1 MIKPVIEFSDFEK
14 IDLRVGK
21 VIAANAPPWSNKL
34 IEMKVDFGAEI
45 GQKTI
50 FAGIKKFINP
60 ENLLNKKFVFA
71 VNLAER
77 KLGEGISQGM
87 LLVATDDKLHYP
99 LEVPDDLDSGSQ
111 IR

>member
-1 MIKPVIEFSDFEK
+1 MKPIIEFFDFEK
-14 IDLRVGK
+14 IDLRVGEI
-21 VIAANAPPWSNKL
+21 IAADAPAWSSKL
-34 IEMKVDFGAEI
+34 IEMKVDFGPEI

-50 FAGIKKFINP
+50 FAGIRKFVSV

-87 LLVATDDKLHYP
+87 LLVAADDKLHCP
-99 LEVPDDLDSGSQ
+99 LEVSANLTNGSQ